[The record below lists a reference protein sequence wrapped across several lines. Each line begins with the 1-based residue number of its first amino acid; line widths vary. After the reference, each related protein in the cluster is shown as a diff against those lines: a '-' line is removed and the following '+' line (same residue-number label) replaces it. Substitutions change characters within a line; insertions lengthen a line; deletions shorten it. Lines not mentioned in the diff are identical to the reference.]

1 MFRIKKLDIFI
12 LKSFLLLFAG
22 TFFICLFV
30 FIMQFLWRWV
40 DELVGKGLGVTVLAQ
55 FFYYSTLI
63 LIPASL
69 PLAILLAALM
79 TFGNFGERYELLS
92 MKSAGIPLTR
102 IMRPLIILCILF
114 SAISFYFQ
122 NVVAPKAQQQLWT
135 LVVSIKQTN
144 PELDIP
150 EGVFYN
156 EIDGYNIYVKQKDR
170 NTGMLKDVLIYN
182 ISEGFENAHVIW
194 AERGKIESTEDQNHL
209 RLHLYNGEQFENL
222 KSQTISSKNVPYRRE
237 TFREKHAIIEFKGGF
252 EMVDGSFLS
261 DRSDTKNMAQ
271 ISHSIDSLRA
281 HVDSVGM
288 TMYKELNRS
297 TYRAI
302 NLNASDSVKMEQN
315 KSTRLSVDS
324 LFDSYTMS
332 EKERVLSNAA
342 NYSKNL
348 ATDWHMK
355 GTVAKETDTNIRR
368 HQTDW
373 HKKITTS
380 LACLIFFFIGAPLG
394 AIIRKGGL
402 GMPVI
407 ISVLFFV
414 LYYIIDTGAVRVARS
429 GEMNIILG
437 TWMST
442 LVLTPLGAFF
452 TYKSNKDSVVFN
464 IDVYRDFFRA
474 LFGIR
479 QKRNLFKKEV
489 IIEDPNYPRIC
500 EDLLAIS
507 DECRSYLDHH
517 SLKTAPNYL
526 RIFGFNEEDNH
537 IAQIHDRLE
546 KQIEELSNS
555 KDHVLLELLNRYP
568 IISSNAHK
576 RPFKNRWL
584 NILTGLVFPVGLVFF
599 FRIWM
604 FSIRLDKDLNR
615 IIQNNGDVTA
625 RIKDESF
632 IK

>member
-102 IMRPLIILCILF
+102 IMRPLIILCIIF

-302 NLNASDSVKMEQN
+302 NLNASDSVKLEQN
-315 KSTRLSVDS
+315 KLTRLSVDS

-615 IIQNNGDVTA
+615 IMQNNRDVTA

>member
-1 MFRIKKLDIFI
+1 
-12 LKSFLLLFAG
+12 
-22 TFFICLFV
+22 
-30 FIMQFLWRWV
+30 
-40 DELVGKGLGVTVLAQ
+40 
-55 FFYYSTLI
+55 
-63 LIPASL
+63 IPASL
-69 PLAILLAALM
+69 HLAILLAALM

-302 NLNASDSVKMEQN
+302 NLNASDSVKLEQN
-315 KSTRLSVDS
+315 KLTRLSVDS

-615 IIQNNGDVTA
+615 IMQNNRDVTA

>member
-297 TYRAI
+297 TYRTI
-302 NLNASDSVKMEQN
+302 NLNASDSVKLEQH
-315 KSTRLSVDS
+315 KFTRLNADS

-464 IDVYRDFFRA
+464 IDMYRDFFRA

-500 EDLLAIS
+500 EDLLTIS
-507 DECRSYLDHH
+507 NECQSYLEHH

-526 RIFGFNEEDNH
+526 RIFAFNEEDNH
-537 IAQIHDRLE
+537 IAQIHDLLE

-615 IIQNNGDVTA
+615 IMQNNRDVTA